1 MKLQG
6 KQTTAEIPTASMA
19 DIAFLLIIFFMVTTV
34 FSATKGLEFKLP
46 KEEKDMPVETEEA
59 VYIKVNPDSSI
70 TVDLKPM
77 GLDDILP
84 YLQPKLEN
92 WPDKPVVLH
101 TDPEAPYS
109 AMVAVYD
116 VLKRG
121 KEVIGIEVKNINIP
135 TNSEI
140 QEYIEL
146 FGFNPFEAAI
156 IQQGS

>member
-1 MKLQG
+1 MKLKE
-6 KQTTAEIPTASMA
+6 KQASAEIPTASMA

-46 KEEKDMPVETEEA
+46 KEEQLLDVETQEA

-70 TVDLKPM
+70 TVDGKPM

-84 YLQPKLEN
+84 YLQPKLER
-92 WPDKPVVLH
+92 WPDKPVILH

-121 KEVIGIEVKNINIP
+121 KQVIGIEVKNINIP

-140 QEYIEL
+140 QEYIQI
-146 FGFNPFEAAI
+146 FGYNPFEFAVS
-156 IQQGS
+156 Q

>member
-1 MKLQG
+1 MKL
-6 KQTTAEIPTASMA
+6 KERQTTAEIPTASMA

-46 KEEKDMPVETEEA
+46 KEEKLPNVEEQEA

-70 TVDLKPM
+70 TVDGKPM
-77 GLDDILP
+77 ELDDILP
-84 YLQPKLEN
+84 YLQPKLER
-92 WPDKPVVLH
+92 WPDKPIIIH

-121 KEVIGIEVKNINIP
+121 KKIIGIEVKNINIP
-135 TNSEI
+135 TSTEI

-146 FGFNPFEAAI
+146 FGYNPFEAAI
-156 IQQGS
+156 AQ

>member
-1 MKLQG
+1 MKLGG

-46 KEEKDMPVETEEA
+46 KEEDIPDIERQEA
-59 VYIKVNPDSSI
+59 VYIKVNPNSSI
-70 TVDLKPM
+70 TVDGKPM
-77 GLDDILP
+77 EIDDILP
-84 YLQPKLEN
+84 YLQPKLVN
-92 WPDKPVVLH
+92 WPDKPIILH

-109 AMVAVYD
+109 AMVNVYD

-121 KEVIGIEVKNINIP
+121 KQIIGIEVKNINIP

-140 QEYIEL
+140 EEYIQI
-146 FGFNPFEAAI
+146 FGYNPFEAAI
-156 IQQGS
+156 AQ